1 MISSQV
7 YVIIFMTMEE
17 KREKSLGTD
26 FNIPAS
32 VLDEIQKNIEDI
44 IQNFDIPDS
53 SKLDVIKKINFM
65 YSQTRYMSVTDA
77 LTGLY
82 NRRHFEDNI
91 EREFL
96 RALRY
101 KSDLSFAIIDVDFFK
116 KVNDTYGH
124 ACGDYILKEV
134 AYMILQTFRKT
145 DMVFR
150 YGGEEFTVI
159 LTETPLEKALI
170 PLERLRKTI
179 EEYPF
184 IYAGNQI
191 HVTISI
197 GACGLNEKIDTV
209 HKLFETADKA
219 LYKSKENGRNQ
230 ICYDN

>member
-17 KREKSLGTD
+17 RREKSLGTD
-26 FNIPAS
+26 FNMPSS

-96 RALRY
+96 RASRY
-101 KSDLSFAIIDVDFFK
+101 KSDLSFAIIDIDFFK
-116 KVNDTYGH
+116 KINDTYGH

-159 LTETPLEKALI
+159 LTETSLEKALI

-179 EEYPF
+179 DEYKF
-184 IYAGNQI
+184 VYEGKQI
-191 HVTISI
+191 HTTVSI
-197 GACGLNEKIDTV
+197 GVCGLSEKVDTV
-209 HKLFETADKA
+209 HKLFANADKA

-230 ICYDN
+230 VSCDK